1 MLGIA
6 VIAILILAAS
16 AASKPDTEPAPE
28 AEPQGPVQVSQIVGE
43 VYTADVLPLEVVAGQ
58 IGDRFHWFV
67 FRAQDVADDP
77 KETTAPPIGRGDEGS
92 PEKALASG
100 VAFAEGLPPFPAPLG
115 GEEGGP
121 GTQAEGVRINQEC
134 TEIGV
139 YDLSTWIAAAAP
151 IVRESGSTDADTLM
165 RKAFFAVFPGCGI
178 EDGNSPE
185 VRGQTWDATKT
196 RVQNVIDKA
205 QAGLFLDPAP
215 TEEVLAARIVG
226 MSVPSVPGA
235 SAINHVG
242 AKNGNLHTIVIRPFG
257 NDGFFRYW
265 VWQGPRT
272 DYASALFSG
281 TRPTKTAAR
290 NEAKSKADNYLNF
303 GTNLG

>member
-1 MLGIA
+1 MLGLA

-16 AASKPDTEPAPE
+16 AASKPEETPNPPPNGPA
-28 AEPQGPVQVSQIVGE
+28 QVSQIEGE
-43 VYTADVLPLEVVAGQ
+43 VYLADVLPLEVVAGQ

-67 FRAQDVADDP
+67 FRAQDVAEDP

-100 VAFAEGLPPFPAPLG
+100 VAFAENLPPFPAPLEG
-115 GEEGGP
+115 AEGGP
-121 GTQAEGVRINQEC
+121 GTQAEGVRIDQDC
-134 TEIGV
+134 TQIGV
-139 YDLSTWIAAAAP
+139 YDLSTWISAAAP
-151 IVRESGSTDADTLM
+151 IVRDSGSTDADTLM

-185 VRGQTWDATKT
+185 VRGQTWEATKT
-196 RVQNVIDKA
+196 RVQTVIDKA
-205 QAGLFLDPAP
+205 QAGLLLDPAP
-215 TEEVLAARIVG
+215 NEEVIAARIVG

-257 NDGFFRYW
+257 EDGFFRYW
-265 VWQGPRT
+265 VWAGPRT
-272 DYASALFSG
+272 SYDSALFSG